1 MGDIGP
7 NRVHYDVLPVP
18 EVGIDDADD
27 WTVAPNALPLAGGPP
42 AEAPGGALTR
52 GSGAEPARG

>member
-7 NRVHYDVLPVP
+7 NRVRYDVLPVP

-27 WTVAPNALPLAGGPP
+27 WTVPTSALPLSGAPPGEPLSGPM
-42 AEAPGGALTR
+42 TR